1 MLNISPT
8 IKKNRLGFWAYDLS
22 KYEQMILVL
31 SFSILTGISA
41 QLRIYLWFT
50 PVPITLQVFCV
61 LLSGITLGSKNGSFS
76 QIIYLI
82 LGIIGVPW
90 FTGGNKGVDYVLG
103 ATGGYLIGFI
113 IAATIVGYQAEKLP
127 DLSKKKLIF
136 TNLAGIGVI
145 YLTGGLWLAST
156 YGLSLWT
163 AFLLGVAPFILLDLL
178 KAILA
183 AYGGYSYYLTIVE
196 MI

>member
-1 MLNISPT
+1 MLNISST

-22 KYEQMILVL
+22 KYEQIALIL

-50 PVPITLQVFCV
+50 PVPITFQVFCV
-61 LLSGITLGSKNGSFS
+61 LLSGITLGAKNGSLS
-76 QIIYLI
+76 QIIYLG

-90 FTGGNKGVDYVLG
+90 FTGGNEGISYVLG
-103 ATGGYLIGFI
+103 ATGGYIIGFI
-113 IAATIVGYQAEKLP
+113 LAAAIVGFQTEKLNR
-127 DLSKKKLIF
+127 SKTKLII
-136 TNLAGIGVI
+136 TNLVGISVI

-156 YGLSLWT
+156 YGLTLWD

-178 KAILA
+178 KATLA
-183 AYGGYSYYLTIVE
+183 AYGSSFLLPKKN
-196 MI
+196 